1 MRSFRSP
8 RSASKS
14 DLAVLSRRLPLS
26 FFLFLCAVQIVLGQ
40 SERTSVTG
48 TVTDSTK
55 AAVPDA
61 KVSIRNVGTNIVN
74 RATTNA
80 VGLYFITDLPPGS
93 YELTVEKNGFR
104 TAKVDNIPLTTGLAA
119 TQNVLLEVGSVQ
131 QALEV
136 NASAV
141 QLEAQSS
148 DMNGVVTTR
157 SVAELPILT
166 RDPLAFAAVMPGVI
180 PTQGQQS
187 NAGVI
192 GRVTTSQIGGGLA
205 QQNGVLI
212 DGAESRGATESGLAY
227 SLPIEA
233 VSEFKLETASFNAA
247 YGRVAGGV
255 AILSTKSGSN
265 EIHGTAWD
273 FLRNDHLNANS
284 WTNDRSNIGKALFQ
298 RNAFGANLGG
308 PVLIPRAYN
317 GKNKTFFFFDY
328 EGTRQGSPQQILD
341 TVPTAAQR
349 TGDFSQTL
357 NRLGQ
362 LDVIYDPS
370 TTRAD
375 PSNPG
380 HFLRDAYPGNIIP
393 ASSINNIS
401 KNVVSYYPLPNFPGQ
416 TAQLVNNYLTSGKSI
431 TNTDNYFTRVDH
443 YINESQRLFG
453 RVGYAPYTS
462 FSSIRNL
469 AFEEQTVASQPDTTA
484 LIGLTSTF
492 SPNWLGEFRLS
503 YTRLQVNNYPVSQ
516 GFNPA
521 SLGFGPAFTNYVG
534 YNQFPAISVQTYNA
548 GSGLQVTG
556 ASPNDFGML
565 GGPTRTLVPQDT
577 WQAQYQF
584 NWIKRRHNIKFGT
597 DLQLVRMNAYNSQY
611 AAGQFNFDRTYTQGP
626 DPAATTLNGGNGLA
640 SLLLG
645 VPVAGTITITNPLF
659 LYYKYYSLFVQDDY
673 RITNRLTLNLGVRW
687 EYQTPYAEKFGQI
700 GYFDFNA
707 IEPTTGQKGT
717 FKEDAPG
724 AYEEAPHKKNFSPRI
739 GLAWQVAP
747 KTVVRAGGGIFY
759 TTYVGVN
766 DAATDFGNG
775 GFVSNLLF
783 LGPPNPMPN
792 TPPVGGSWNNPFAG
806 GITTPSHTSDFVGQA
821 VRADNFNRPSPY
833 LSDYTLSIQ
842 REISPTLLAE
852 VGYVGSK
859 MTHMF
864 WNRQNDASNPIE
876 LALGSQLLQSVPNP
890 FFGEITTGALAAPTL
905 QERQLLR
912 PYPQYQDVLIFRDA
926 YGDMRYNSMTVRVQ
940 KQYSHGLMAQL
951 AYTVSKTIANTAQSN
966 TWVVGPSD
974 GLYNPNYNK
983 SIEANDVPQRL
994 VLSYIYDLPAG
1005 KGRQFLNHGVAAA
1018 VLGGWEVS
1026 GISVFQSGRP
1036 ILITAPDQTNL
1047 YDFSYTNGR
1056 ANRLHSPVLSSGQSD
1071 SHWFDTTAF
1080 AVAAPFTIPNDSLS
1094 QPNLRSQ
1101 RRINTDF
1108 SLIKNTRFMERYNLQ
1123 FRAEFFNLF
1132 NHPAL
1137 SPPITDITSAQFGQ
1151 VTSGIGGSE
1160 RNIQFGMRF
1169 VF

>member
-1 MRSFRSP
+1 MVF
-8 RSASKS
+8 A
-14 DLAVLSRRLPLS
+14 
-26 FFLFLCAVQIVLGQ
+26 Q

-55 AAVPDA
+55 AAVPA
-61 KVSIRNVGTNIVN
+61 ANVAIRNVATNIVN
-74 RATTNA
+74 RTTTNS
-80 VGLYFITDLPPGS
+80 VGLYFITSLPPGS
-93 YELTVEKNGFR
+93 YELTVEKTGFR
-104 TAKVDNIPLTTGLAA
+104 PAKIENLPLTTGLAA
-119 TQNVLLEVGSVQ
+119 TQDVVLEVGTVQ

-136 NASAV
+136 SASAV

-148 DMNGVVTTR
+148 DMNNVVTAR

-166 RDPLAFAAVMPGVI
+166 RDPLAFSALAPGVI
-180 PTQGQQS
+180 PTQGQQG
-187 NAGVI
+187 NPGII
-192 GRVTTSQIGGGLA
+192 GRITTSQVGGGLA

-255 AILSTKSGSN
+255 AILSTKSGTN
-265 EIHGTAWD
+265 QIHGGAWD
-273 FLRNDHLNANS
+273 FLRNNHLNANS
-284 WTNDRSNIGKALFQ
+284 WSNDRNHIPKALFQ
-298 RNAFGANLGG
+298 RNAFGANIGG
-308 PVLIPRAYN
+308 PVVIPRAYR
-317 GKNKTFFFFDY
+317 GQDKTFFFFDY
-328 EGTRQGSPQQILD
+328 EGTRQGSPQQILN
-341 TVPTAAQR
+341 TVPTAQQR
-349 TGDFSQTL
+349 AGDFSQTL

-375 PSNPG
+375 PNNPG
-380 HFLRDAYPGNIIP
+380 HFLRSAYPGNIIP

-401 KNVVSYYPLPNFPGQ
+401 KNVVGYYPLPNFPGQ
-416 TAQLVNNYLTSGKSI
+416 TAQLVSNYLVSGKSI
-431 TNTDNYFTRVDH
+431 TNTDNYLARVDH
-443 YINESQRLFG
+443 YFSDSERIFG
-453 RVGYAPYTS
+453 RVGYAPFTS
-462 FSSIRNL
+462 FSSITNL
-469 AFEEQTVASQPDTTA
+469 AFAEQTISSQPDTTA

-492 SPNWLGEFRLS
+492 TPNWLGEFRLS
-503 YTRLQVNNYPVSQ
+503 YTRLQVNNYPQSQ
-516 GFNPA
+516 GFKPS

-556 ASPNDFGML
+556 ASPNDFDML
-565 GGPTRTLVPQDT
+565 GGPTRTLVPQDN
-577 WQAQYQF
+577 WQAQYQL
-584 NWIKRRHNIKFGT
+584 NWIKKRHNIKFGT

-626 DPAATTLNGGNGLA
+626 DPSTTTLNGGNGLA

-645 VPVAGTITITNPLF
+645 VPVGGTITITNPLF

-673 RITNRLTLNLGVRW
+673 RVTNRLTLNLGVRW

-724 AYEEAPHKKNFSPRI
+724 AYEETPRKKNFSPRL

-747 KTVVRAGGGIFY
+747 KTVVRAGAGIFF
-759 TTYVGVN
+759 TTFVGVN

-775 GFVSNLLF
+775 GFVSNFLF
-783 LGPPNPMPN
+783 LGPPNPLPN
-792 TPPVGGSWNNPFAG
+792 TPPVGGSWDNPFAG

-821 VRADNFNRPSPY
+821 VRADNYNRKTPY

-842 REISPTLLAE
+842 REITPTLLAE
-852 VGYVGSK
+852 IAYVGSK
-859 MTHMF
+859 MTHLF
-864 WNRQNDASNPIE
+864 WNRQNDENNPLE
-876 LALGSQLLQSVPNP
+876 LSLGSQLLQPVANP
-890 FFGEITTGALAAPTL
+890 FYGQITTGALSTPTVQL
-905 QERQLLR
+905 RQTLR

-926 YGDMRYNSMTVRVQ
+926 YADMRYNSMTLRVQ
-940 KQYSHGLMAQL
+940 KQYSHGIMFQL
-951 AYTVSKTIANTAQSN
+951 GYTLSKTIANTAQSN
-966 TWVVGPSD
+966 TWVVGPSN
-974 GLYNPNYNK
+974 GLYNPNYNR

-994 VLSYIYDLPAG
+994 VLGYIYDLPAG
-1005 KGRQFLNHGVAAA
+1005 KGKKYLNHGIAAT
-1018 VLGGWEVS
+1018 VLGGWELS

-1080 AVAAPFTIPNDSLS
+1080 AAAAPYTIPNDSLS
-1094 QPNLRSQ
+1094 QPNLRGP

-1108 SLIKNTRFMERYNLQ
+1108 SLIKNTRFLERYNMQ

-1137 SPPITDITSAQFGQ
+1137 SLPISDVTNAQFGQ
-1151 VTSGIGGSE
+1151 ITSGIGGSE
-1160 RNIQFGMRF
+1160 RNIQFGLRF

>member
-1 MRSFRSP
+1 MHWGFKMRSFRLP
-8 RSASKS
+8 RFASI
-14 DLAVLSRRLPLS
+14 LYCLLLGPVGIAV
-26 FFLFLCAVQIVLGQ
+26 AQ

-55 AAVPDA
+55 AAVPA
-61 KVSIRNVGTNIVN
+61 ANIAIRNVATNIVN
-74 RATTNA
+74 RTTTNS
-80 VGLYFITDLPPGS
+80 VGLYFITSLPPGS
-93 YELTVEKNGFR
+93 YELTVEKTGFR
-104 TAKVDNIPLTTGLAA
+104 PAKIENLPLTTGLAA
-119 TQNVLLEVGSVQ
+119 TQDVVLEVGTVQ

-136 NASAV
+136 SASAV

-148 DMNGVVTTR
+148 DMNNVVTAR

-166 RDPLAFAAVMPGVI
+166 RDPLAFSALAPGVI

-187 NAGVI
+187 NPGII
-192 GRVTTSQIGGGLA
+192 GRITTSQVGGGLA

-255 AILSTKSGSN
+255 AILSTKSGTN
-265 EIHGTAWD
+265 TIHGGAWD
-273 FLRNDHLNANS
+273 FLRNNHLNANS
-284 WTNDRSNIGKALFQ
+284 WSNDRNHIPKALFQ
-298 RNAFGANLGG
+298 RNAFGANIGG
-308 PVLIPRAYN
+308 PVVIPKAYR
-317 GKNKTFFFFDY
+317 GQDKTFFFFDY

-341 TVPTAAQR
+341 TVPTALQR

-362 LDVIYDPS
+362 LDVIYDPT

-375 PSNPG
+375 PNNPG
-380 HFLRDAYPGNIIP
+380 HFIRDAYPGNIIP

-401 KNVVSYYPLPNFPGQ
+401 KNVVGYYPLPNFPGQ
-416 TAQLVNNYLTSGKSI
+416 TAQLVSNYLVSGKSI
-431 TNTDNYFTRVDH
+431 TNTDNYLARVDH
-443 YINESQRLFG
+443 YFSDSERIFG
-453 RVGYAPYTS
+453 RVGYAPFTS
-462 FSSIRNL
+462 FSSITSL
-469 AFEEQTVASQPDTTA
+469 AFAEQTIASQPDTTA

-503 YTRLQVNNYPVSQ
+503 YTRLQVNNYPKSQ
-516 GFNPA
+516 GFNP
-521 SLGFGPAFTNYVG
+521 STLGFGPAFTNYVG

-565 GGPTRTLVPQDT
+565 GGPTRTLVPQDN
-577 WQAQYQF
+577 WQAQYQL
-584 NWIKRRHNIKFGT
+584 NWIKKRHNIKFGT

-626 DPAATTLNGGNGLA
+626 DPSTTTLNGGNGLA

-717 FKEDAPG
+717 FKEDKPG
-724 AYEEAPHKKNFSPRI
+724 AYEETPRKKNFSPRL

-747 KTVVRAGGGIFY
+747 KTVVRAGAGIFF
-759 TTYVGVN
+759 TTFVGVN

-775 GFVSNLLF
+775 GFVSNFLF
-783 LGPPNPMPN
+783 LGPPNPLPN

-821 VRADNFNRPSPY
+821 VRADNYNRKTPY

-842 REISPTLLAE
+842 REITPTLLAE
-852 VGYVGSK
+852 IAYVGSK
-859 MTHMF
+859 MTHLF
-864 WNRQNDASNPIE
+864 WNRQNDANNP
-876 LALGSQLLQSVPNP
+876 LLLSLGSQLLQPVANP
-890 FFGEITTGALAAPTL
+890 FYGQITTGALSTPTV
-905 QERQLLR
+905 QLKQTLR

-926 YGDMRYNSMTVRVQ
+926 YADMRYNSMTLRVQ
-940 KQYSHGLMAQL
+940 KQYSHGIMFQL
-951 AYTVSKTIANTAQSN
+951 GYTLSKTIANTAQSN
-966 TWVVGPSD
+966 TWVVGPSN
-974 GLYNPNYNK
+974 GLYNPNYNR

-994 VLSYIYDLPAG
+994 VLGYIYDLPAG
-1005 KGRQFLNHGVAAA
+1005 KGKQYLNHGIAAA
-1018 VLGGWEVS
+1018 VLGGWELS

-1047 YDFSYTNGR
+1047 WDFSYTNGR

-1080 AVAAPFTIPNDSLS
+1080 AAAAPYTIPNDSLS
-1094 QPNLRSQ
+1094 QPNLRGP

-1108 SLIKNTRFMERYNLQ
+1108 SLIKNTRFLERYNMQ

-1137 SPPITDITSAQFGQ
+1137 SSPITDVTSAQFGQ
-1151 VTSGIGGSE
+1151 ITSGIGGSE
-1160 RNIQFGMRF
+1160 RNIQFGLRF

>member
-1 MRSFRSP
+1 MGS
-8 RSASKS
+8 
-14 DLAVLSRRLPLS
+14 VRLPGFASNTAMKAASLLCC
-26 FFLFLCAVQIVLGQ
+26 FLFLAGVQVVLAQ
-40 SERTSVTG
+40 TERTSITG
-48 TVTDSTK
+48 AVTDSTK
-55 AAVPDA
+55 AAVADA
-61 KVSIRNVGTNIVN
+61 VVSIRNIATNIVN
-74 RATTNA
+74 RATTNSS
-80 VGLYFITDLPPGS
+80 GLYFLTSLPPGS
-93 YELTVEKNGFR
+93 YELTVEKTGFR
-104 TAKVDNIPLTTGLAA
+104 SAKVENIPLTTGLAA
-119 TQNVLLEVGSVQ
+119 TQNVSLEIGAVQ
-131 QALEV
+131 QAVEV
-136 NASAV
+136 SATAV

-148 DMNGVVTTR
+148 DMNGVVTSR
-157 SVAELPILT
+157 AVAELPILS
-166 RDPLAFAAVMPGVI
+166 RDPLAFAAVVPGVI

-187 NAGVI
+187 NPGII
-192 GRVTTSQIGGGLA
+192 GRVTTAQIGGGLA

-255 AILSTKSGSN
+255 AILSTKSGTN
-265 EIHGTAWD
+265 QIHGAAWD

-284 WTNDRSNIGKALFQ
+284 WTNDRNGIRKALFQ
-298 RNAFGANLGG
+298 RNAFGANIGG
-308 PVLIPRAYN
+308 PIVIPRLYH

-349 TGDFSQTL
+349 VGDFSQTL

-362 LDVIYDPS
+362 LDVIYDPT

-380 HFLRDAYPGNIIP
+380 HYLRTAYPGNMIP
-393 ASSINNIS
+393 ASSINAIS
-401 KNVVSYYPLPNFPGQ
+401 QNVVGYYPLPNFPGQ

-431 TNTDNYFTRVDH
+431 TNTDNYLARIDH
-443 YINESQRLFG
+443 YFSESERIFG

-462 FSSIRNL
+462 FSSIKNL
-469 AFEEQTVASQPDTTA
+469 AFAEQTISSQPNTTA

-503 YTRLQVNNYPVSQ
+503 YTRLQVNNYPQSQ
-516 GFNPA
+516 GFSP
-521 SLGFGPAFTNYVG
+521 SQLGFGPAFTNYVG

-548 GSGLQVTG
+548 GSGLVVTG

-577 WQAQYQF
+577 WQGQYQL
-584 NWIKRRHNIKFGT
+584 NWIRKRHNLRFGT

-626 DPAATTLNGGNGLA
+626 DPTSTTLNGGNGLA

-645 VPVAGTITITNPLF
+645 VPVGGTITITNPLF
-659 LYYKYYSLFVQDDY
+659 LYYKYYSAFVQDDY

-700 GYFDFNA
+700 GYFDFGA
-707 IEPTTGQKGT
+707 VEPTTGQKGM
-717 FKEDAPG
+717 FKEDPPG
-724 AYEEAPHKKNFSPRI
+724 GYEENPHRHNFSPRL
-739 GLAWQVAP
+739 GVAWQAAP
-747 KTVVRAGGGIFY
+747 KTVVRAGAGIFF

-775 GFVSNLLF
+775 GFISNFLF
-783 LGPPNPMPN
+783 LGPPNPLPN
-792 TPPVGGSWNNPFAG
+792 TPPVNGSWNNPFAG
-806 GITTPSHTSDFVGQA
+806 GITRPSQSSDFVGQA
-821 VRADNFNRPSPY
+821 VRADNRNRPSPY

-842 REISPTLLAE
+842 REISSTLLAE
-852 VGYVGSK
+852 VAYVGSK
-859 MTHMF
+859 MTHLF
-864 WNRQNDASNPIE
+864 WNRQNDENNPLE
-876 LALGSQLLQSVPNP
+876 LSLGSQLLQSVANP
-890 FFGEITTGALAAPTL
+890 FYGQITTGALSTPTVQL
-905 QERQLLR
+905 RQLLR

-926 YGDMRYNSMTVRVQ
+926 YADMRYNSMTARVQ
-940 KQYSHGLMAQL
+940 KQYSHGLLFQL
-951 AYTVSKTIANTAQSN
+951 GYTLSKTIANTAQSN
-966 TWVVGPSD
+966 TWVVGPSN
-974 GLYNPNYNK
+974 GLYNPNYNR

-994 VLSYIYDLPAG
+994 VLSYIYDIPLG
-1005 KGRQFLNHGVAAA
+1005 KGKSYLSHGVPA
-1018 VLGGWEVS
+1018 VMFGGWEVS
-1026 GISVFQSGRP
+1026 GISVLQSGRP

-1056 ANRLHSPVLSSGQSD
+1056 ANRICNPVLSTGQTD
-1071 SHWFDTTAF
+1071 SHWFNTSCF
-1080 AVAAPFTIPNDSLS
+1080 QAAPPFTIPNDSLS
-1094 QPNLRSQ
+1094 QPNLRSP

-1108 SLIKNTRFMERYNLQ
+1108 SLIKNTRFLERCNMQ

-1137 SPPITDITSAQFGQ
+1137 SPPITDITNAQFGQ
-1151 VTSGIGGSE
+1151 ITSAIGGSE
-1160 RNIQFGMRF
+1160 RNIQFGLRF
-1169 VF
+1169 VY